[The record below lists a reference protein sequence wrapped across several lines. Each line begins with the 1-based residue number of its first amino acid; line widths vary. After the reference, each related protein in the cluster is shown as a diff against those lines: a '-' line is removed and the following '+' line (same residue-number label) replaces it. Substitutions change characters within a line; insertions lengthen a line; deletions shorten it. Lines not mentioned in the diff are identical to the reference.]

1 MEFVNPH
8 YLSEVYEAMDSR
20 GAELKICAGMTH
32 VLRFYSRFPRELEP
46 RYKGVLHVGHLEA
59 LRECREE
66 YKRYIIGATARI
78 CDLEVDPFILRYAPA
93 IASAAKS
100 TSTPQI
106 RNRRTVGGELAWGA
120 YHSPLIVTLSAL
132 EAQVR
137 VRFRAQ
143 GSEAGREELMD
154 IDRFY
159 VGERER
165 IGYDGKKLSTRSAR
179 TSSENLLMK
188 VILPEDSLHRAGGFN
203 FFRELKPKISTE
215 NSGIVLCVSGYAQG
229 GVIQSAQLV
238 ASGLWIW
245 PLKVRLPLEAVKMQ
259 EHVIYER
266 LHSFC
271 ERYSLEKFRREG
283 PPVPQ
288 LSLVLFGLLKEGF
301 SQLLG
306 R

>member
-32 VLRFYSRFPRELEP
+32 LLRFYNQFPRELDP
-46 RYKGVLHVGHLEA
+46 KYKGILHIGHLEA
-59 LRECREE
+59 LSECREE

-78 CDLEVDPFILRYAPA
+78 CDLEVDPFVLRYAPA
-93 IASAAKS
+93 LAAAASA
-100 TSTPQI
+100 TSTPQV
-106 RNRRTVGGELAWGA
+106 RNRRTVGGELSWGA
-120 YHSPLIVTLSAL
+120 YHSPLIVTLAAL

-137 VRFRAQ
+137 IRFR
-143 GSEAGREELMD
+143 GKSGEPGREEVMD
-154 IDRFY
+154 IEKFY
-159 VGERER
+159 DGERER
-165 IGYDGKKLSTRSAR
+165 IGADGKKLVCRNAVTN
-179 TSSENLLMK
+179 SENLLMK

-203 FFRELKPKISTE
+203 FYRSLTPKISTE
-215 NSGIVLCVSGYAQG
+215 NSGIVLAVSGYAQSG
-229 GVIQSAQLV
+229 IIQSAQMV
-238 ASGLWIW
+238 VSGLWIW
-245 PLKVRLPLEAVKMQ
+245 PLKVRLPLEAVKLQ
-259 EHVIYER
+259 EHLVFEK

-283 PPVPQ
+283 PPAAQ

-301 SQLLG
+301 SQLLI